1 MSSTEV
7 APDPLVLAAIDRAE
21 RHDPQGRRGVPVWGI
36 YAHLS
41 ILKRSGPAR
50 RVRARLDA
58 LETAGSIER
67 SRRHGIPTWALTGT
81 GRRRLAQAQRAG
93 DVPALP
99 ESPQHRQWREAR
111 ALAAQEIGRFHLAA
125 RDDVDTATGLLDALA
140 FNARPT
146 PLSDAWFELSERLAR
161 SLRRLGSASY
171 CLHEWAEPDDT
182 HADIDEATD
191 PSDAVLDEDAR
202 KHAVARR
209 AGRRNIRLWDTP
221 ERGTE

>member
-21 RHDPQGRRGVPVWGI
+21 RHDPHGRRGVPVWGV
-36 YAHLS
+36 YQHLS
-41 ILKRSGPAR
+41 IPKRSGQAR
-50 RVRARLDA
+50 RVRARLEA

-67 SRRHGIPTWALTGT
+67 SRRHGIPTWALTAT
-81 GRRRLAQAQRAG
+81 GRRRLARARRAG
-93 DVPALP
+93 DVPVLP

-125 RDDVDTATGLLDALA
+125 REDVDTATGLLDALA

-171 CLHEWAEPDDT
+171 CLHEWAEPDDA

-191 PSDAVLDEDAR
+191 PSDAALDEDAR
-202 KHAVARR
+202 RHAVARR

-221 ERGTE
+221 AGETE